1 MTGTGGPQFFGP
13 VSGSQFAIGNR
24 DVVQHQYVA
33 GGEPVP
39 QLAETM
45 RALLTGLER
54 LGLSPEGEGTVRQD
68 AEAVLDEVANGQP
81 DAGRLRVLVSRIR
94 NALSAIA
101 AGAVTGA
108 AAGVGSGAAELAQS
122 MLVDLQRALP

>member
-33 GGEPVP
+33 GGEPGS
-39 QLAETM
+39 QLARTM
-45 RALLTGLER
+45 RTLLTALET
-54 LGLSPEGEGTVRQD
+54 LGLSPEGEVTVRQD
-68 AEAVLDEVANGQP
+68 AEAVLEEVANEQP
-81 DAGRLRVLVSRIR
+81 DEGRLHRLVSRIR
-94 NALSAIA
+94 NALSAVA

-108 AAGVGSGAAELAQS
+108 ATGAGSGAAELAQS
-122 MLVDLQRALP
+122 MLTDLQRALP